1 MAGSLSTKKWVIDDI
16 SNAAL
21 FDLITG
27 DPVAYFELLKKLTIV
42 IDAKQQRQ
50 YAGTSRFAF
59 HLTEQD
65 SESNVQI
72 ENAVLDFNE
81 LVAATGATIAS
92 GSTVV
97 PYVNKYTVQ
106 AGGAVQIDNGATL
119 VALSDRIVVATKG
132 IASSGLKLDRVASA
146 PTAVQY
152 SISATGAIVLGDLT
166 LVGKDIRVFHD
177 YTSTVGETVSVTTT
191 SKNKAYKFVA
201 YGNAFDDELN
211 VYFPV
216 RIIIYKSQMLGSFTI
231 DQQRK
236 NATTNQLDLAVLD
249 AQRSDK
255 KVIDIIAVA

>member
-1 MAGSLSTKKWVIDDI
+1 MSGTLSTKKWVVDDI

-21 FDLITG
+21 FDLTSG
-27 DPVAYFELLKKLTIV
+27 DPVAFFEKLKKMTIM

-50 YAGTSRFAF
+50 YGGTSRFAF

-65 SESNVQI
+65 SESNIQI
-72 ENAVLDFNE
+72 ENAVLDYNE
-81 LVAATGATIAS
+81 LIVATGATLAS

-97 PYVNKYTVQ
+97 PNVNKYTVQ
-106 AGGAVQIDNGATL
+106 AGGTVQIDNGATM
-119 VALSDRIVVATKG
+119 VALSDRVVVATKG
-132 IASSGLKLDRVASA
+132 LTSSGLKLDRIASA
-146 PTAVQY
+146 PTSAQY
-152 SISATGAIVLGDLT
+152 TISATGLITVGDLT

-177 YTSTVGETVSVTTT
+177 YTSTVGETLSITTT

-201 YGNAFDDELN
+201 YGNAYDDELN

-216 RIIIYKSQMLGSFTI
+216 RVIIFKSQMLGSFSI

-236 NATTNQLDLAVLD
+236 NATTNTLDLAVLD
-249 AQRSDK
+249 AQRSDG